1 MLSPYTIWAYSPKP
15 NTATRDVMR
24 EQKRDWLSEQGC
36 KAAAWQQL
44 VRGRAASGVALA
56 QPGPAVKISSCN
68 SSCTLVVQILNC

>member
-24 EQKRDWLSEQGC
+24 EQKRDWLSEQAC

-44 VRGRAASGVALA
+44 VRGRAASGGSGSAWA
-56 QPGPAVKISSCN
+56 GSQDQ
-68 SSCTLVVQILNC
+68 LV